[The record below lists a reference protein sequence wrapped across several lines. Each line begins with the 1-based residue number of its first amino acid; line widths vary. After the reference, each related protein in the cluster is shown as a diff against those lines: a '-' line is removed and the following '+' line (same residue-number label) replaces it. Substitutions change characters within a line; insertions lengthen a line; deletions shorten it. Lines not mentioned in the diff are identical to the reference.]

1 MSLLFIAVY
10 TAWLASEILLNRF
23 LRGSNTDQQQ
33 KDKGSLSFMWI
44 IIIASIVVAGF
55 IGHST
60 HLPIGGNAVR
70 LAGLAVIILGMI
82 LRFAAVSQLG
92 RLFTVMVTIRE
103 VHNIKKD
110 GLYKY
115 LRHPSYAGSL
125 LSFIGY
131 GLSMNNWL
139 ALIVVFVPVFLVFV
153 YRMQIE
159 EQVLMGQFGDEYVNY
174 MKTTKRV
181 IPWIY

>member
-60 HLPIGGNAVR
+60 HRPIGGNAV
-70 LAGLAVIILGMI
+70 
-82 LRFAAVSQLG
+82 
-92 RLFTVMVTIRE
+92 
-103 VHNIKKD
+103 
-110 GLYKY
+110 
-115 LRHPSYAGSL
+115 
-125 LSFIGY
+125 
-131 GLSMNNWL
+131 
-139 ALIVVFVPVFLVFV
+139 
-153 YRMQIE
+153 
-159 EQVLMGQFGDEYVNY
+159 
-174 MKTTKRV
+174 
-181 IPWIY
+181 